1 MKRRRMRLI
10 MIDAMIEF
18 MRQMMTLVVLI
29 WNYRLFKQTDSL
41 IKMNFELLERIPDYN
56 IDHEVTPLPSDEP
69 TPRLEIIS
77 EDVEIPEPINLANE
91 FEDEVNSDLPE
102 LSVDINF
109 DEASEAWRA
118 NKIYEGN
125 GTYRYHRFTSPPR
138 TPPRPRNVSPPP
150 APSRRRRYNTRQAAR
165 ERDEIRRNQYV
176 AAG

>member
-1 MKRRRMRLI
+1 MRVI
-10 MIDAMIEF
+10 MIEATLEF
-18 MRQMMTLVVLI
+18 VRQMITLVLVI
-29 WNYRLFKQTDSL
+29 WNYRLFKQSDAL
-41 IKMNFELLERIPDYN
+41 IKLNFDLLERMPNYN
-56 IDHEVTPLPSDEP
+56 IDHEGTPLPSDEP

-102 LSVDINF
+102 LSVDIDF
-109 DEASEAWRA
+109 DEASAAWRA
-118 NKIYEGN
+118 NKVYEGN

-165 ERDEIRRNQYV
+165 ERDEIRRNRHVNQYV